1 MTLHLADHPQRL
13 VVTVAM
19 TILIAAYAY
28 YWAMALRAMRAGH
41 IDRSPVTDADL
52 VAALAQATAAG
63 DTRKFLI
70 QVTTKG
76 GALSVV
82 ERGIDNVMEGVRRY
96 PTLAGLVTVE
106 VITEAADEIDALR
119 ERYAGSPVPVTGYLL
134 PAAYRTPKGS
144 LMKARALHYMVE
156 VHRASPTDSYVVH
169 YDEES
174 VFTPD
179 NLARLVRQLL
189 TQPVGISEG
198 SISYGLDW
206 EQASLLNRAMES
218 NRPFGCHEC
227 YSVMTNPPPM
237 HLHGSNLV
245 IRQDLENRIGWD
257 IGTLDG
263 VALIA
268 EDLVF
273 GLAAYLEFG
282 PDVFGWHYTEMVE
295 QPPFT
300 VRDAFKQRERW
311 IFGTL
316 QGLAHLRREAG
327 WRELPWLR
335 RSQIVTV
342 VWGRIVTYALGFPV
356 TVFSLVTNTIMASVT
371 VAHLV
376 DGEHVAAPHWT
387 PTSTLLA
394 VGLVLWTAAIQLG
407 LWHNLRHAGLTRRAR
422 LREHLLVL
430 LVSPF
435 AGIADTAGPLVALIR
450 WVGGARS
457 VTWTPTPKLSTG
469 AAAAQQAARE
479 PVTVDA

>member
-1 MTLHLADHPQRL
+1 MHFTDDPQRAIVTTAMAVL
-13 VVTVAM
+13 VAT
-19 TILIAAYAY
+19 YAY
-28 YWAMALRAMRAGH
+28 YWFMAVRAIRGKH
-41 IDRSPVTDADL
+41 IDRTPISDADL
-52 VAALAQATAAG
+52 VAGLAVAAG
-63 DTRKFLI
+63 AGSTREFLI

-82 ERGIDNVMEGVRRY
+82 ERGIDNVMEAVRRF
-96 PTLAGLVTVE
+96 PTLATLVRVE
-106 VITEAADEIDALR
+106 VVTESPDEIDSLHD
-119 ERYAGSPVPVTGYLL
+119 RYADSPVPVTGFLL
-134 PAAYRTPKGS
+134 PPTYATPRGS

-156 VHRASPTDSYVVH
+156 VHRAAPRDCYVVH

-189 TQPVGISEG
+189 THPVGISEG

-206 EQASLLNRAMES
+206 EDASLLNRAMES

-273 GLAAYLEFG
+273 GLASYLEFG
-282 PDVFGWHYTEMVE
+282 PEVFGWHYAEMVE

-300 VRDAFKQRERW
+300 VKDAFRQRERW

-316 QGLAHLRREAG
+316 QGLAHLRREER
-327 WRELPWLR
+327 WKRLPALR

-342 VWGRIVTYALGFPV
+342 VWGRIITYALGFPV
-356 TVFSLVTNTIMASVT
+356 TAFALYTNTLMA
-371 VAHLV
+371 AAALGHLV
-376 DGEHVAAPHWT
+376 DGERVAAPTWT
-387 PTSTLLA
+387 PTATLMT
-394 VGLVLWTAAIQLG
+394 VGLVLWTTAIQLG
-407 LWHNLRHAGLTRRAR
+407 LWHNLRYTGLGRWAR
-422 LREHLLVL
+422 VREHVLVL
-430 LVSPF
+430 VASPF
-435 AGIADTAGPLVALIR
+435 AGIADTAGPLVALVR
-450 WVGGARS
+450 WLCGARS
-457 VTWTPTPKLSTG
+457 VTWTPTPKLAG
-469 AAAAQQAARE
+469 AAGEPARSTAD
-479 PVTVDA
+479 V